1 MNAYYM
7 RNRGGNMVLSS
18 LHASKAEDLGEEAGF
33 TVFASSALSPEDE
46 DDVYRSLLSDARI
59 VLIRWIREKRYIPR
73 LFASAFLFILAYFF
87 LSVVIPDPIPII
99 DEIVLSFLAAA
110 LLWIALTRL
119 DEKSALMKE
128 RNKAVAEA
136 IMSASFLVSG
146 DMKII
151 EAYYDSLYS
160 FSLLE
165 TAEMIANGDCCLPSS
180 LTEGWKD
187 DFTFS
192 LLLHLKA
199 SDSGIEKTLRRI
211 ENERDKE
218 RTARF
223 LVHQV
228 TVGSL
233 DILDLALYIAL
244 KNS

>member
-1 MNAYYM
+1 
-7 RNRGGNMVLSS
+7 MVLSS
-18 LHASKAEDLGEEAGF
+18 LHASKAENLGEEAGF

-46 DDVYRSLLSDARI
+46 DDVFRSLLSDARI

-73 LFASAFLFILAYFF
+73 LFASAFLFILAYFC
-87 LSVVIPDPIPII
+87 LSVVISDPIPII

-128 RNKAVAEA
+128 RYKAVAGA

-146 DMKII
+146 DMKIMVHSTDQQLI
-151 EAYYDSLYS
+151 AAYYDSLYS
-160 FSLLE
+160 LSLLE
-165 TAEMIANGDCCLPSS
+165 TAEMIVNGDCCLPSS